1 MGYCFEMTSFVGA
14 LSSYV
19 FSDAPYCKPNQVQVF
34 GVARS
39 ETARIAC
46 EVISNPLSS
55 VVFEWR
61 FNTSGETVDMPH
73 DRFRST
79 SSRSV
84 VEYVPRTELDY
95 GSLLCWASNSIGRMR
110 DPCIFHLV
118 PAGVPDNLKNCS
130 IGNQTTSSLQVRIM
144 YSAICIFGLPPKSL
158 ILKPLFYNIASVKRA
173 IFLTNIFEFSREN

>member
-1 MGYCFEMTSFVGA
+1 MF
-14 LSSYV
+14 L
-19 FSDAPYCKPNQVQVF
+19 DAPYCKPNQVQVF
-34 GVARS
+34 GVARG

-46 EVISNPLSS
+46 EVISNPVSS

-79 SSRSV
+79 NSRSV

-130 IGNQTTSSLQVRIM
+130 IGNQTTSSLQVRKTEKH
-144 YSAICIFGLPPKSL
+144 SIF
-158 ILKPLFYNIASVKRA
+158 IVFYFF
-173 IFLTNIFEFSREN
+173 FLSFSDFCFTAFENMFKFTEHK

>member
-1 MGYCFEMTSFVGA
+1 MTSFV
-14 LSSYV
+14 V
-19 FSDAPYCKPNQVQVF
+19 FQDAPYCKPNQVQVF
-34 GVARS
+34 GVARG

-46 EVISNPLSS
+46 EVISNPVSS

-79 SSRSV
+79 NSRSV

-130 IGNQTTSSLQVRIM
+130 IGNQTTSSLQVRI
-144 YSAICIFGLPPKSL
+144 FVLHPEEQQ
-158 ILKPLFYNIASVKRA
+158 R
-173 IFLTNIFEFSREN
+173 NIFSF